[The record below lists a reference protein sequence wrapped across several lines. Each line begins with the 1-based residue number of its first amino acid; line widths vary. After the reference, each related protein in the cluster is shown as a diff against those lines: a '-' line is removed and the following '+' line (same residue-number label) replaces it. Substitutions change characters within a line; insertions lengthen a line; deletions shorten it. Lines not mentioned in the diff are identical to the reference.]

1 MITSV
6 CCFACFKALKSGGDT
21 QSTSKEDTSGITDGK
36 KCQQKAPSLD
46 IMEHLS
52 VSLLELLSDE
62 NIGFF
67 IILYYFLKDY
77 VEY

>member
-1 MITSV
+1 MITWI

-21 QSTSKEDTSGITDGK
+21 QSTSKEDISDITDGK
-36 KCQQKAPSLD
+36 KCGQKASTLD

-52 VSLLELLSDE
+52 VSLLELSDE

-67 IILYYFLKDY
+67 IIFCFVKDY